1 MKNVAYLELAYRL
14 REVLKSNKPLY
25 ERAWEI
31 YISYIMA
38 NGSKY
43 GVYSEIAKTLYPQ
56 LFFNNREKARYR
68 ARNLVKYKIR
78 KLLSSHNVSSDS
90 FHDEQKLITL
100 NQEAT
105 ILMND
110 QPYPGLAGKFSMK
123 GEDFRTLAE
132 LLKISYAVL
141 EEFGLKGKLL
151 YHAQSIVENIVKEK
165 GPELLTNYPF
175 KTWFK
180 KNYVKTSK
188 YHAAFIYAASLHA
201 IRRSLKTNHNSPP
214 KLKAIITALTGISEK
229 ELNEA
234 LREIASLVID
244 LLA

>member
-1 MKNVAYLELAYRL
+1 MTYLELAYKL

-31 YISYIMA
+31 YINYIMT

-43 GVYSEIAKTLYPQ
+43 GVYSEIAKALYPQ
-56 LFFNNREKARYR
+56 LFLNNREKARYR

-78 KLLSSHNVSSDS
+78 KLLSSHNVSSDP
-90 FHDEQKLITL
+90 FHDERELITL

-105 ILMND
+105 ILMNN
-110 QPYPGLAGKFSMK
+110 QPYPGLAGKLSTK
-123 GEDFRTLAE
+123 QDGFRTLAE

-165 GPELLTNYPF
+165 GPELLANYPF

-180 KNYVKTSK
+180 KNYVKISK
-188 YHAAFIYAASLHA
+188 HHAAFIYAASLHA

-214 KLKAIITALTGISEK
+214 KLKAIITALTGVGEK

-234 LREIASLVID
+234 LREIAPLIID